1 MIDID
6 RESVGTSVPKSIKQR
21 SLKPVVAAFRSSTKR
36 SWDECQCAMLW
47 SADGG
52 GDKIEKLSLICSE

>member
-1 MIDID
+1 MIDFD
-6 RESVGTSVPKSIKQR
+6 RESVGTSVPKY
-21 SLKPVVAAFRSSTKR
+21 AFRSSTKH